1 MDIEDVKDNFE
12 MGALYAGF
20 VVGGIVIAPFYGVY
34 LIGKGVY
41 YYLPSSIRK
50 RKMEVQQEKDE
61 KEKAKQRDA
70 EIEEL
75 EKKMGLTRR
84 QISRLKYIPDGI
96 TLNHRQVR
104 TDALAHPGDTV
115 CAALDL
121 GRRFIPTSDD
131 FTRIPLDIL
140 AEREDW
146 IALAKPSGMTL
157 HPTHGHY
164 YDTMSVQLN
173 ALLSDQGR
181 ACSLHTIGRLDK
193 DTTGIQ
199 LFAKNPIAA
208 ARLTQQRACHQLQKE
223 YVALVHGICPQ
234 QGVIDT
240 PIARTPDALNHME
253 CSPQGKAAHT
263 AYTRLAHGEN
273 HSLVRLKL
281 NSGRTHQIRVHMAS
295 IGHPLLGDPIYGIRD
310 DIPRLCLHADT
321 LRFLDPFSENEIILH
336 CQDDSFTQILNR
348 SLGPHPQR

>member
-1 MDIEDVKDNFE
+1 MGESENIELIVDPSLSGMRLDAYLREQTPFSRSRIASLME
-12 MGALYAGF
+12 EGALLVNGEVERKAARKTEGGMRLLL
-20 VVGGIVIAPFYGVY
+20 VVPEAQPVDIVP
-34 LIGKGVY
+34 
-41 YYLPSSIRK
+41 
-50 RKMEVQQEKDE
+50 Q
-61 KEKAKQRDA
+61 
-70 EIEEL
+70 
-75 EKKMGLTRR
+75 
-84 QISRLKYIPDGI
+84 
-96 TLNHRQVR
+96 N
-104 TDALAHPGDTV
+104 
-115 CAALDL
+115 
-121 GRRFIPTSDD
+121 
-131 FTRIPLDIL
+131 IPLDIL
-140 AEREDW
+140 YQDADVVVVN
-146 IALAKPSGMTL
+146 KKSGMVVHPAAGNESGTL
-157 HPTHGHY
+157 
-164 YDTMSVQLN
+164 VN
-173 ALLSDQGR
+173 ALLYHVHDLSG
-181 ACSLHTIGRLDK
+181 IGGEMRPGIVHRLDK
-193 DTTGIQ
+193 DTSGIQ

>member
-1 MDIEDVKDNFE
+1 M
-12 MGALYAGF
+12 
-20 VVGGIVIAPFYGVY
+20 
-34 LIGKGVY
+34 
-41 YYLPSSIRK
+41 
-50 RKMEVQQEKDE
+50 
-61 KEKAKQRDA
+61 
-70 EIEEL
+70 
-75 EKKMGLTRR
+75 
-84 QISRLKYIPDGI
+84 
-96 TLNHRQVR
+96 
-104 TDALAHPGDTV
+104 
-115 CAALDL
+115 
-121 GRRFIPTSDD
+121 
-131 FTRIPLDIL
+131 
-140 AEREDW
+140 
-146 IALAKPSGMTL
+146 
-157 HPTHGHY
+157 
-164 YDTMSVQLN
+164 
-173 ALLSDQGR
+173 
-181 ACSLHTIGRLDK
+181 
-193 DTTGIQ
+193 
-199 LFAKNPIAA
+199 
-208 ARLTQQRACHQLQKE
+208 
-223 YVALVHGICPQ
+223 ALVHGICPQ